1 MLTEHKTLDELAGE
15 IATALG
21 DLDPAGQRLAIAL
34 YRLLAAGRPVAAADL
49 AAAADLPESEV
60 AGALDGWPA
69 VFTDSRGRI
78 TGFWGLAVTELSPAH
93 RYESGGRVLYAWC
106 AWDTLFLPARLGQAA
121 RVTSA
126 CPVTG
131 EPIELTV
138 IPEGISGTSH
148 PAVVVSFL
156 RPGRPFDS
164 GVIESFCHFVHFFAG
179 RQAGEPVLAAA
190 VIAGGWTG
198 AAGAAGSAC
207 SSATHVHTG
216 PGDRGRVTGGADAF
230 SSSAARLGWVPP
242 RGLA

>member
-49 AAAADLPESEV
+49 AAAAGLPEPEV
-60 AGALDGWPA
+60 AATLDGWPA

-106 AWDTLFLPARLGQAA
+106 AWDTHFLPAGLGQAA
-121 RVTSA
+121 HVTSA

-138 IPEGISGTSH
+138 TPEGISRTSH
-148 PAVVVSFL
+148 PRAVVSFL
-156 RPGRPFDS
+156 RPDGPFDS
-164 GVIESFCHFVHFFAG
+164 GVIENFCHFVHFFAS
-179 RQAGEPVLAAA
+179 RQAGEQWAAGHPGTFLLTLGEAADLAARA
-190 VIAGGWTG
+190 NRRMFPDALG
-198 AAGAAGSAC
+198 A
-207 SSATHVHTG
+207 H
-216 PGDRGRVTGGADAF
+216 
-230 SSSAARLGWVPP
+230 
-242 RGLA
+242 